1 MRIFARTKIKKNYI
15 EFINILNL
23 IDKTKFINDKKID
36 IEKFDNVLLLINK
49 NKKKI
54 NIDLFI
60 QSMDLL
66 LILNSLGYLD
76 INLFKFKILIDY
88 SFTKLQKTINKNTQ
102 SDKLK
107 KKINEFNFL
116 VNSVLLFKEEKEYKE
131 YCKIVDQTIKA
142 FNNLLKSN
150 INLSSKKISKKTK
163 LILIITGS
171 ISGFIAVS
179 SAVIIPT
186 TLHILN
192 KDESKEN
199 KTVPWTELQP
209 SIKVKYNLYK
219 LKNIPWSFHN
229 RINDNIT
236 NKTEEKLNILDEQFA
251 INSDLNVKWVQISK
265 YYDESSLDLREN
277 YKRKLENLFNSKKD
291 IDTLIIQVNNLNDE
305 YKNNIEKH
313 NEEIYLYF
321 NQYIKPI
328 DNSLSK
334 VIKANEVYDR
344 SFDIIIENIIKK
356 FNYNFINNFDIY
368 DKTSFAHLKIFYS
381 DLNTFIDKINEHFLD
396 IKDLKLRYIPTEE
409 NIEEIVKIFDEF
421 KNNKNNNF
429 DIYITKTIQNYID
442 YFSKGNFFPLIVERL
457 TYFKNNF
464 DFGIKEHTMQW
475 FITKDKNFTLS
486 PGNAENIEWRLP
498 YMRNSRYGLI
508 KLNSEYIIS
517 WLKNYDEWLW
527 VINDEE
533 KIGEINLENVKAFNH
548 YKDFK
553 NEFIANEFK
562 NYENFNINVSD
573 WKYKVDNK
581 IILNNLYNEL
591 LKIYNANSFEINDWN
606 SEINF
611 NDNPY
616 IPINFDFNLYR
627 KYINNTIKQVEYTR
641 TIIYDLLTEQ
651 PNFFSNFYQLPL
663 YTLKVNNQYFSKE
676 KNEDDTFD
684 FPYINK
690 LFLDN
695 DGWIEEKYNE
705 NRKNIIDQLILWRKN
720 WETLLSKYI
729 SKNWNKK
736 QIILALSFYI
746 TSNVMYMY
754 NNIPFS
760 FNTDGNNFYNPA
772 SLFETDRTLKCYGYS
787 QNLSLALTLLNIPV
801 RIISG
806 YIFDDIQNPLVSSG
820 GHAWNE
826 VFIDNKW
833 VSVDLTF
840 ADYQESWSNFNS
852 ELNLEEIFLNR
863 DSGSRTMFRLKYI
876 SYITT
881 IIKYLNKDENGNYVH
896 NYIELPTHYS
906 TNPETELKWE
916 NMLPLLRQ
924 QYKTNQY

>member
-1 MRIFARTKIKKNYI
+1 MRLFAHIKIKKNYRN
-15 EFINILNL
+15 FIDLLNL

-36 IEKFDNVLLLINK
+36 IEKFDDILLSINK
-49 NKKKI
+49 NNKKI
-54 NIDLFI
+54 NINLFI
-60 QSMDLL
+60 QSIDF
-66 LILNSLGYLD
+66 LILLNSLGYLE
-76 INLFKFKILIDY
+76 INLLKFKHLIDY

-131 YCKIVDQTIKA
+131 YCKIVDQTIKV

-163 LILIITGS
+163 FILIIAS
-171 ISGFIAVS
+171 SVLGFIAVS
-179 SAVIIPT
+179 SALIIPT

-192 KDESKEN
+192 KDKTKEN

-251 INSDLNVKWVQISK
+251 KNSDLNIKWVQISN
-265 YYDESSLDLREN
+265 YYDESSLDLRGD

-291 IDTLIIQVNNLNDE
+291 IDTLISQIIDLNKE
-305 YKNNIEKH
+305 YKNNIEKYY
-313 NEEIYLYF
+313 EDIFLYF
-321 NQYIKPI
+321 NKYTKPTH
-328 DNSLSK
+328 NLLNKSLLVNK
-334 VIKANEVYDR
+334 VYEET
-344 SFDIIIENIIKK
+344 SNIIVDSIIKE
-356 FNYNFINNFDIY
+356 FNYEFVNNYDIY
-368 DKTSFAHLKIFYS
+368 QKNSFEHLKSFYS
-381 DLNTFIDKINEHFLD
+381 DINKFIDLINKHSLFV
-396 IKDLKLRYIPTEE
+396 KDLKLRYLPTEDDT
-409 NIEEIVKIFDEF
+409 NEIKKIFNDFRNEQ
-421 KNNKNNNF
+421 NSNF
-429 DIYITKTIQNYID
+429 DIYIIKTIQNYID

-464 DFGIKEHTMQW
+464 DFAIKEHTMQW
-475 FITKDKNFTLS
+475 FITKDKKYTLN

-498 YMRNSRYGLI
+498 YMRDSIYGLI
-508 KLNSEYIIS
+508 VLNSEYIIS

-527 VINDEE
+527 VINNDE
-533 KIGEINLENVKAFNH
+533 KIGKINLENVNAFNH

-562 NYENFNINVSD
+562 DYENFYINVIG
-573 WKYKVDNK
+573 WKRDFYEDE
-581 IILNNLYNEL
+581 ILKNLYEIL
-591 LKIYNANSFEINDWN
+591 IKIYGEDNFKINDWN

-611 NDNPY
+611 SDNPY
-616 IPINFDFNLYR
+616 IPNNFDFDLYK
-627 KYINNTIKQVEYTR
+627 KYLNNSIDSAEVSR
-641 TIIYDLLTEQ
+641 PIIYDLLTEQ
-651 PNFFSNFYQLPL
+651 PN
-663 YTLKVNNQYFSKE
+663 YFSDFQQNSLWGLKLKNKFVYKE
-676 KNEDDTFD
+676 INIDKNYD
-684 FPYINK
+684 FPGINK
-690 LFLDN
+690 LTKTKYGSIDFDN
-695 DGWIEEKYNE
+695 YEDKETTRRQFI
-705 NRKNIIDQLILWRKN
+705 QWRKN
-720 WETLLSKYI
+720 WEKLLSKFI
-729 SKNWNKK
+729 SKNWNQK

-746 TSNVMYMY
+746 NSNVMYMY
-754 NNIPFS
+754 NNTERS

-772 SLFETDRTLKCYGYS
+772 SLFETDRTLQCYGYS

-801 RIISG
+801 RIITGETFS
-806 YIFDDIQNPLVSSG
+806 DTQNPLVSSG

-840 ADYQESWSNFNS
+840 ADYYESWSNFNS
-852 ELNLEEIFLNR
+852 ELNLEEIFLDR
-863 DSGSRTMFRLKYI
+863 DSGSRTMFRLDFL

-896 NYIELPTHYS
+896 NYVDLPTHYS

-916 NMLPLLRQ
+916 NMLPLLRK